1 MDAPV
6 FGWETAHRGDAR
18 RRSHKLIQCAV
29 DLGAFCAVPL
39 AALVVYW
46 VDGADSGAL
55 LLVLS
60 VAEGLAAL
68 GLAVQIVL
76 HSGLVGGGGGRSE

>member
-1 MDAPV
+1 MS
-6 FGWETAHRGDAR
+6 E
-18 RRSHKLIQCAV
+18 AV
-29 DLGAFCAVPL
+29 LL

-46 VDGADSGAL
+46 VDGAESGAP

-76 HSGLVGGGGGRSE
+76 YSGLVGEEAAGGQSSPWSRA

>member
-1 MDAPV
+1 MS
-6 FGWETAHRGDAR
+6 E
-18 RRSHKLIQCAV
+18 AV
-29 DLGAFCAVPL
+29 LL

-46 VDGADSGAL
+46 VDGAESGAL

-68 GLAVQIVL
+68 RLAVRIVL
-76 HSGLVGGGGGRSE
+76 YSGLVGGGGGGRSE